1 MPVSNKPASDS
12 RCGFASIIGR
22 PNVGKSTL
30 LNSLVGQKIS
40 ITSRKPQTTQRRING
55 ISTEA
60 GTQVIYVDTPGLQ
73 SRYSDALN
81 QYMKKEINGALVQI
95 DAVIFVIEALRWGD
109 ADEAIL
115 ALIKDSAVPV
125 ILAVNK
131 IDRVRDK
138 KLLLPFLAEV
148 AEKRD
153 FRKIIPMSARKQ
165 SQLDELRNAIR
176 ELMPPGPAQYPD
188 EQVSDRSVRFLAAEF
203 IREKLINSLGKEVPY
218 KLTVSIEKFAES
230 QDGIEIDA
238 IVWVESNSQKSIV
251 IGKEGKVLKAAGER
265 ARKDMQNLL
274 EQKVFLRTWVKVR
287 KNWTRDNSALGA
299 LGYEEPGS

>member
-1 MPVSNKPASDS
+1 MSTHDKTASDT

-30 LNSLVGQKIS
+30 LNGLVGQKIS

-60 GTQVIYVDTPGLQ
+60 GAQVIYVDTPGLQ

-95 DAVIFVIEALRWGD
+95 DAVIFVVEALKWSE

-115 ALIKDSAVPV
+115 ALIKDSPAPV
-125 ILAVNK
+125 ILTVNK
-131 IDRVRDK
+131 IDKVRDK

-148 AEKRD
+148 AEKRK
-153 FRKIIPMSARKQ
+153 FQKIIPLSARKH
-165 SQLDELRNAIR
+165 SRLDELQHAIR
-176 ELMPPGPAQYPD
+176 ELMPPGPLQYPD

-218 KLTVSIEKFAES
+218 KLTVSIEKFSEN

-251 IGKEGKVLKAAGER
+251 IGKEGKVLKSAGER

-274 EQKVFLRTWVKVR
+274 QQKVFLRTWVKVR
-287 KNWTRDNSALGA
+287 KNWTRDNSALVA
-299 LGYEEPGS
+299 LGYEEEGN